1 VNGEKISIGS
11 KADCER
17 TGERDF
23 FDFDPRG
30 KGMNENANGTFS
42 RLPDTSESE
51 HSNLMKLKRPTPL
64 HELGPFQI
72 VILVLSLFVLSI
84 LCLELLIDVSEETSR
99 LFRWIDTAVCA
110 VFLVDFGIRFRRAE
124 SKLQFM
130 KWGWIDLLSSIPEIE
145 ALRWGRVFR
154 VIRIVRLLRAVRS
167 LRLIFEILF
176 TSRTRSGMASVFM
189 ITFLMLSLSSVG
201 ILVTETAEESNIRTA
216 EDAAWWSLTTITT
229 VGYGDRYP
237 VTLPGRLIAGALMI
251 TGVGLFGTLSGV
263 VASFFLGDKSKGTP
277 ENPEVTNEVLLARL
291 DQLERALVPRPA
303 GAMPQAPSS
312 PAKDAT

>member
-1 VNGEKISIGS
+1 
-11 KADCER
+11 
-17 TGERDF
+17 
-23 FDFDPRG
+23 
-30 KGMNENANGTFS
+30 
-42 RLPDTSESE
+42 
-51 HSNLMKLKRPTPL
+51 MKLKRPTPL

-72 VILVLSLFVLSI
+72 VILVLALFVLAMLSV
-84 LCLELLIDVSEETSR
+84 ELFVDVPEETSR
-99 LFRWIDTAVCA
+99 MLRWIDTAVCV

-130 KWGWIDLLSSIPEIE
+130 KWGWIDLLASIPEIE

-154 VIRIVRLLRAVRS
+154 VFRILRLLRAVRS

-176 TSRTRSGMASVFM
+176 RSRTKSGMASVFM

-201 ILVTETAEESNIRTA
+201 ILLVENADDSNIRTA

-263 VASFFLGDKSKGTP
+263 VASYFLGDKPKEEP
-277 ENPEVTNEVLLARL
+277 EKKPVTNEDLLARL
-291 DQLERALVPRPA
+291 DALERAFAGSPRTE
-303 GAMPQAPSS
+303 S
-312 PAKDAT
+312 PPESRSP

>member
-1 VNGEKISIGS
+1 
-11 KADCER
+11 
-17 TGERDF
+17 
-23 FDFDPRG
+23 
-30 KGMNENANGTFS
+30 M
-42 RLPDTSESE
+42 
-51 HSNLMKLKRPTPL
+51 M
-64 HELGPFQI
+64 
-72 VILVLSLFVLSI
+72 
-84 LCLELLIDVSEETSR
+84 
-99 LFRWIDTAVCA
+99 RWIDTAVCL

-130 KWGWIDLLSSIPEIE
+130 KWGWIDLLASIPEIE

-154 VIRIVRLLRAVRS
+154 VFRIIRLLRAVRS

-176 TSRTRSGMASVFM
+176 RSRTRSGMASVFM

-201 ILVTETAEESNIRTA
+201 ILLVETAEESNIRTA

-263 VASFFLGDKSKGTP
+263 VASFFLGDKSKEDP
-277 ENPEVTNEVLLARL
+277 DEKPVTNEDLLARL
-291 DQLERALVPRPA
+291 DALENALAARRTAGGSGETRP
-303 GAMPQAPSS
+303 S
-312 PAKDAT
+312 